1 MFVYTYVYVCLYMYM
16 YVYMCNV
23 YVSLYMYEYVYMC
36 VCVYCVCV
44 MSVLGKVITVK
55 PMNQR
60 FLVKKWFMEILFSF
74 LRKLNTSYM

>member
-1 MFVYTYVYVCLYMYM
+1 M

-60 FLVKKWFMEILFSF
+60 FLVKK
-74 LRKLNTSYM
+74 